1 MSRRSIDL
9 PIASVTLLED
19 RAHVVRRGAVRIEE
33 ADERVRVERVAP
45 VIADKTLSVRA
56 VEPAEGGLRP
66 IDARVR
72 RRAVIRMPGGG
83 EGEPGALGVE
93 REALEDQL
101 RALDQRIDGQ
111 RARLD
116 RMERQGHDLDQAAA
130 LTLVEL
136 AADVAWGE
144 PPAEDWTAR
153 LDQAAARERELGRSI
168 VAARRE
174 LAELERE
181 RERLALRVAALDR
194 PDAHERA
201 DLEIDLQ
208 GAAGASAVIEVDY
221 VVPGALWRPWH
232 TARLDGGAEGAASS
246 LEIATD
252 GCVWQ
257 NTGEDWQDVELVLS
271 TERASLGA
279 EPPRLASDVLQAV
292 RRGELVIET
301 REQEVETA
309 GLGGEAGGRARVAAE
324 VPGIDDGGEAL
335 HLRPPGRAT
344 VPSDGRP
351 HRIRLASFTTEAR
364 ADLVAYPELASAV
377 LLRTTQ
383 ENRGAAPLL
392 AGPVDLVR
400 SSGLAGRT
408 SILFVAPGERFELG
422 WGPDADLRVARDAE
436 LLEEKKRLLSS
447 RVDRETRVR
456 VRLSNLGARPRTVT
470 VTERVPVSEIDKVEV
485 VVDPARTTDRARPDD
500 SGFIRWTVDLA
511 PHATKQLELVW
522 GTGTRS

>member
-9 PIASVTLLED
+9 PIASVTLFED
-19 RAHVVRRGAVRIEE
+19 RAHVVRRGEVRIEQD
-33 ADERVRVERVAP
+33 DERVRVERVSP

-66 IDARVR
+66 VDARVR

-83 EGEPGALGVE
+83 EEEPAALGAE
-93 REALEDQL
+93 RDALEDEL
-101 RALDQRIDGQ
+101 RALEQRIERERDLLGG
-111 RARLD
+111 LD
-116 RMERQGHDLDQAAA
+116 RQAQELDRVAA
-130 LTLVEL
+130 LTLAEL
-136 AADVAWGE
+136 AEDVAWGE
-144 PPAEDWTAR
+144 PVAAGWSAR
-153 LDQAAARERELGRSI
+153 LDEAAAAERELGRRI
-168 VAARRE
+168 VAAQRG
-174 LAELERE
+174 LGELERE
-181 RERLALRVAALDR
+181 RERLALRIAALDR

-201 DLEIDLQ
+201 DLDIDLQ

-232 TARLDGGAEGAASS
+232 TARLDGGAEGAVTS

-257 NTGEDWQDVELVLS
+257 NTGEDWRDVELVLS

-279 EPPRLASDVLQAV
+279 EPPRLANDVLQAV

-309 GLGGEAGGRARVAAE
+309 GLGGEVTGATRVAAE

-351 HRIRLASFTTEAR
+351 HRIRLASFSTEAR
-364 ADLVAYPELASAV
+364 LELIAYPELAAAV
-377 LLRTTQ
+377 LLRSTQ

-400 SSGLAGRT
+400 SSGLTGRT

-456 VRLSNLGARPRTVT
+456 VRLSNLGAASRTVT

-485 VVDPARTTDRARPDD
+485 VVDPARVTDRARPDEN
-500 SGFIRWTVDLA
+500 GFIRWTVHLG
-511 PHATKQLELVW
+511 PHANHQLELVW